1 MIDNE
6 FIPAITDGHCCSEMD
21 RKLLSL
27 PVRLGGLGIP
37 IFSELCE
44 REYRNSVLVTQQLTE
59 KIRDQTT
66 VYNIDK
72 EREKEIQS
80 RIKKNRKEYEEKVIE
95 DLRKKMSKEQTRAND
110 LAQMKGAS
118 AWLNALPLKVEG
130 YTLNKR
136 EFFDAVA
143 LRYRWELRRLPT
155 NCVCGKKFDVD
166 HAMNCL
172 TGGFIHKRHDGI
184 RDVIAKIVNEVAYDV
199 QTEPA
204 LQPLT
209 GENLD
214 SSNDDEE
221 ARLDIAARGFWQ
233 RGEKAFFDVRVF
245 NPFAKTHLSTKLS
258 TVFSQNESAKKKE
271 YNDRVIRIEHGT
283 FTPLV
288 TSAYGGYGRETSRF
302 LSVLIDKVAEKHD
315 MHTSIVA
322 NYIRTKLSF
331 EIVRSQVLCIRGS
344 RTLRKAVVD
353 VGDVEVVQHVAGI
366 RE

>member
-1 MIDNE
+1 M
-6 FIPAITDGHCCSEMD
+6 
-21 RKLLSL
+21 SL

-44 REYRNSVLVTQQLTE
+44 REFRNSVLATSQLTA
-59 KIRDQTT
+59 KIKDQITT
-66 VYNIDK
+66 YDIDL
-72 EREKEIQS
+72 EREKEIES
-80 RIKKNRKEYEEKVIE
+80 MIKKGRKEYEEKLIGE
-95 DLRKKMSKEQTRAND
+95 LRQKMNREQIRAND

-118 AWLNALPLKVEG
+118 AWLNALPLKDEG

-136 EFFDAVA
+136 EFFDALA
-143 LRYRWELRRLPT
+143 LRYRWDLKRLPT
-155 NCVCGKKFDVD
+155 NSVCGKKFEID

-172 TGGFIHKRHDGI
+172 TGGFIHKRHDGV
-184 RDVIAKIVNEVAYDV
+184 RDVIAKVLNEVAYDV
-199 QTEPA
+199 ETEPA

-209 GENLD
+209 GENLPQ
-214 SSNDDEE
+214 STNTDDQ

-258 TVFSQNESAKKKE
+258 TVFSSNEERKKRE
-271 YNDRVIRIEHGT
+271 YNERVIRIEHGT
-283 FTPLV
+283 FTPIV

-302 LSVLIDKVAEKHD
+302 LSVLIEKVAEKHD

-344 RTLRKAVVD
+344 RTLRKSVVD
-353 VGDVEVVQHVAGI
+353 IADVELVQHVAGI